1 MFAVMET
8 YGELYERLVLNA
20 WGVTELWADPF
31 MLGSR
36 VVFDEAPDDISG
48 DAGHHL
54 KFGLSAALRRAAVLS
69 EDKFEAILELDNR
82 LWEAKIINEVCSI
95 LDEATALLDEVYNS
109 K

>member
-8 YGELYERLVLNA
+8 YGELYERLVLNV
-20 WGVTELWADPF
+20 WGVAEPWSDPF

-36 VVFDEAPDDISG
+36 VVFDEAPDDVSR

-54 KFGLSAALRRAAVLS
+54 KFGLSAALRRAAIVF
-69 EDKFEAILELDNR
+69 EDKFEAVLELDNR
-82 LWEAKIINEVCSI
+82 LWEAKIIDEVCII
-95 LDEATALLDEVYNS
+95 LNEAAALLDEFYDS